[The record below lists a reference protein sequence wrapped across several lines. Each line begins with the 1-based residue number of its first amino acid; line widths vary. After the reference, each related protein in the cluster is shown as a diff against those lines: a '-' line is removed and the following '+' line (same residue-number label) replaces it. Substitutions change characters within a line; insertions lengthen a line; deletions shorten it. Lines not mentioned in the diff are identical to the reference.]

1 MSQGLSEAHAAD
13 IIHRDIK
20 PANVIVTKSGV
31 VKILDFGIAKLLSVT
46 GPTQTGTTLGTVSYM
61 SPEQVAGEDADQQSD
76 VWALGAVLY
85 EMLTGQQ
92 PFKGE
97 NQWAVMN
104 AISNRTPDSPH
115 ALRSEI
121 PAGVGS
127 VVMRAL
133 EKPKDKRHLSAVA
146 FLTDARTSHSEL
158 AKSPLQAT
166 ATGSTWGALLMPKV
180 AIPALLVLLL
190 IIVVAGVW
198 FVGSD
203 VDARWAR
210 EEAIPEIIRLVEQDN
225 YAPAFTLAEEVERVV
240 PDDPLLAD
248 LWSQLSR
255 TRSLNTTP
263 RGADVYFKHYEQPED
278 EWTYLG
284 LSPLQ
289 AARLPL
295 GLLRIRVQK
304 EGFETFDYVKDT
316 TFDPDNVFG
325 SSLEL
330 VEEGSATPGAVRVP
344 AQ

>member
-133 EKPKDKRHLSAVA
+133 KRVFTRIDLRVRG
-146 FLTDARTSHSEL
+146 LLGLVVVLRTSAFALVHQLWPSLPPCTSGGPTQL
-158 AKSPLQAT
+158 AHRLFDRAGQDAPRSTVPCST
-166 ATGSTWGALLMPKV
+166 VMPGSG
-180 AIPALLVLLL
+180 
-190 IIVVAGVW
+190 
-198 FVGSD
+198 
-203 VDARWAR
+203 
-210 EEAIPEIIRLVEQDN
+210 
-225 YAPAFTLAEEVERVV
+225 TL
-240 PDDPLLAD
+240 
-248 LWSQLSR
+248 
-255 TRSLNTTP
+255 
-263 RGADVYFKHYEQPED
+263 
-278 EWTYLG
+278 
-284 LSPLQ
+284 
-289 AARLPL
+289 
-295 GLLRIRVQK
+295 
-304 EGFETFDYVKDT
+304 
-316 TFDPDNVFG
+316 
-325 SSLEL
+325 
-330 VEEGSATPGAVRVP
+330 
-344 AQ
+344 